1 MRLHLYII
9 TREIKTSILDWE
21 TEKIISVVSKNV
33 YIHVKSILTTLADY
47 TVYNV
52 NPSSS
57 VGSS

>member
-9 TREIKTSILDWE
+9 TRERLK
-21 TEKIISVVSKNV
+21 TEKNISQVRVVSKNV
-33 YIHVKSILTTLADY
+33 YIHVKSILTTFVYY